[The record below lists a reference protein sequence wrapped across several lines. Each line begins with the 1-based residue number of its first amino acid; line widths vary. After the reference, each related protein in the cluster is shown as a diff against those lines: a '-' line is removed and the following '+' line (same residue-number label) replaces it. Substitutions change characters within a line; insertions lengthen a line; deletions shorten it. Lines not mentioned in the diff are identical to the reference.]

1 MKIPKSNFSE
11 WYNEVLEACDIID
24 IRYPVK
30 GMPVYR
36 PWGFGI
42 MKRCFEQLER
52 LLDESGHEQAYFPIL
67 VPDDQF
73 GKEAEHIKGFG
84 GDVLWVT
91 HGGNEPLERKLAMR
105 PTSETIMYPM
115 FSLWVRSHADLPL
128 RIHQTV
134 CVYRHETK
142 ATKPLMR
149 GREVYWNEAHT
160 VHATEEDC
168 EMQIGEAVRIY
179 KKFFELL
186 SIPAMI
192 LKRPSYDTF
201 PGANYSIAF
210 DLLMP
215 DGKTLQAGTVHNLG
229 NKFSKVYDI
238 TYTDAHG
245 AKHEVHQTCYG
256 ISMRC
261 LASVIAV
268 HGDDKGIVLPSLVAP
283 VQAVIVP
290 ILFGDAK
297 EALLTECKSLEELLA
312 SNCIRT
318 HVDARELRPG
328 EKYYHWE
335 ARGVPMH
342 IELGPKELAAKKLV
356 LVTRDGEK
364 RTVDEEK
371 VVEEARAMLAAQDA
385 RLLERARKH
394 LQENQ
399 RSADSLKKLKET
411 MAGKGG
417 FVKIGWCGE
426 EKCAEKVEIEGS
438 ADIMGSEHRKLE
450 SLKCIACG
458 KPGDAVWA
466 AKAY

>member
-11 WYNEVLEACDIID
+11 WYNEVLEACNIID

-30 GMPVYR
+30 GMPVYM
-36 PWGFGI
+36 PWGFKI
-42 MKRCFEQLER
+42 MKKCFEQLEK
-52 LLDESGHEQAYFPIL
+52 LLDESGHDQMYFPIL

-84 GDVLWVT
+84 DNVLWVT
-91 HGGNEPLERKLAMR
+91 HGGEELLERKLAMR

-115 FSLWVRSHADLPL
+115 FSLWIRSHADLPL

-160 VHATEEDC
+160 VHATDEDC
-168 EMQIGEAVRIY
+168 EMQVCEAVRIY

-186 SIPAMI
+186 GIPAMI
-192 LKRPSYDTF
+192 LKRPPHDTF
-201 PGANYSIAF
+201 PGATYSVAF

-229 NKFSKVYDI
+229 SNFSKVYDI

-245 AKHEVHQTCYG
+245 QRHEVYQTCYG

-297 EALLTECKSLEELLA
+297 EALLTKCKTLAELLA
-312 SNCIRT
+312 SKGMRV

-371 VVEEARAMLAAQDA
+371 VVEEARSMLTAQDA
-385 RLLERARKH
+385 RLLDRARKH
-394 LQENQ
+394 LQDNQ
-399 RSADSLKKLKET
+399 RSAKTLKEL
-411 MAGKGG
+411 KQVISENGG

-426 EKCAEKVEIEGS
+426 EKCAEKVEKEGC
-438 ADIMGSEHRKLE
+438 ADIMGGEHGKIE
-450 SLKCIACG
+450 NMKCVACG
-458 KPGDAVWA
+458 KDGTAVWA